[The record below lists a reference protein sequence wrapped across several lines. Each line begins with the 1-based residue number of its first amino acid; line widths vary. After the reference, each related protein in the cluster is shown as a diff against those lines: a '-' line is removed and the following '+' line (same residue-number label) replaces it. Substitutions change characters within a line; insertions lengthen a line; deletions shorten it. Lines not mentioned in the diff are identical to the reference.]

1 MCRKCVG
8 FVAKQE
14 ETCEV
19 KNTPFCKYVDGR
31 HGNRH
36 RQLSEKGVILT

>member
-31 HGNRH
+31 QGN
-36 RQLSEKGVILT
+36 